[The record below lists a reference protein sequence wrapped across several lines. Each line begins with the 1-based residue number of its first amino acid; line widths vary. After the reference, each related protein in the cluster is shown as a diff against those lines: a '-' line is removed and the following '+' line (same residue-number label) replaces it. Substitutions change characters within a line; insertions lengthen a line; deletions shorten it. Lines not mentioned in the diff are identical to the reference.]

1 MKKLFFVLTISFAL
15 ISVCAAQ
22 SSVWKVEG
30 KGNTVYIGGTMH
42 LLTPEDYPLPVEF
55 DSAYAWSDVLVLEA
69 DLKKM
74 EDPAVVQRMMTM
86 AMYQDGRTLQSVLS
100 EEVYGRLEEE
110 CAKIEVPL
118 TSLSKFKPSMVMLI
132 ISVTKM
138 QQSGS
143 TSAGVDQYY
152 LSRALADRKALL
164 FLETVDSQL
173 EILFGEEEEN
183 EDQLVLQFL
192 DELDQ
197 MDALGADIK
206 ANWLQGNEKIFR
218 DLQKEMKKEYP
229 EVYDQVLADRNNN
242 WITII
247 DSYLDNEDVEL
258 VLVGAL
264 HVFGTDGIIRMLK
277 KKGYKTTQIE
287 L

>member
-1 MKKLFFVLTISFAL
+1 MKLYFVLTISFAL
-15 ISVCAAQ
+15 SPVCAAQ

-30 KGNTVYIGGTMH
+30 KGNTIYIGGTMH
-42 LLTPEDYPLPVEF
+42 LLSPEDYPLPVEF
-55 DSAYAWSDVLVLEA
+55 DSAYAWSDGLVLEA

-74 EDPAVVQRMMTM
+74 EDPAVVQRMMSM
-86 AMYQDGRTLQSVLS
+86 AMYQDERTLQSVLS
-100 EEVYGRLEEE
+100 EKVYRRLEAA
-110 CAKIEVPL
+110 CAKIEVPI
-118 TSLSKFKPSMVMLI
+118 TSLSRFKPTMVMLI

-152 LSRALADRKALL
+152 LSMALADRKPLL

-173 EILFGEEEEN
+173 EMLFGEEDEN
-183 EDQLVLQFL
+183 EDQVVLQFL

-197 MDALGADIK
+197 MDALGAELK
-206 ANWLQGNEKIFR
+206 ANWLRGNEKIFR

-242 WITII
+242 WITTI
-247 DSYLDNEDVEL
+247 DSYLDNEEVEL

-277 KKGYKTTQIE
+277 KKGYKVAQMV